1 MKFRPAV
8 QRMKRRLQ
16 LLPALL
22 AASLLQIIF
31 AAPSAHAQVSAVPR
45 PAAAVW
51 PTGGPFVNS
60 DQALRHYLLTADVA
74 PPPSNSPDDFANSG
88 EDLGQYLG
96 PIYKDEVA
104 GIKIAPPVGSRIIN
118 RAGLDLVSF
127 VNDAKQWGGDVQMV
141 VVKQK
146 MSIADYLT
154 STAGEL
160 GKTFRDVQVLDS
172 RELTFQGHDAGRISI
187 TMQAELGAIAG
198 KKNTGGPAEI
208 VSLFRQQL
216 VVQLADNQ
224 FLVLMLYVPL
234 KDQKVAAT
242 TFEAMLSTFEILNR
256 QELVKRREAAVVL
269 GKQWLAQRTADELKN
284 KLQPTPQLFRMK
296 AGGADIGFLRFD
308 LKEASRQ
315 NTTGIQ
321 VAITSRGFRPT
332 GENASGQYIAYW
344 AYSGTPNNRTK
355 TDYSS
360 WESTTKTVLNRPNV
374 PLDRQT
380 FWVNEVG
387 TVQLESSS
395 RFSDEEIEQL
405 RKEREELLK
414 DKTLSADK
422 VPPPIPAPVRSY
434 HMHVI
439 YGGDPSQPPVPAYDV
454 SIALEHPAV
463 LPSVLDYLWPRVVDL
478 TKPSE
483 MTFVAYS
490 ADPKNKK
497 LMYRTLSVI
506 GKDRIML
513 DQHSAECTRCQDEIG
528 DAITTLW
535 VDADGKILMMRTGD
549 QSLLMP
555 TTDEEMAR
563 LWATRIQQPH

>member
-1 MKFRPAV
+1 
-8 QRMKRRLQ
+8 
-16 LLPALL
+16 
-22 AASLLQIIF
+22 
-31 AAPSAHAQVSAVPR
+31 
-45 PAAAVW
+45 
-51 PTGGPFVNS
+51 
-60 DQALRHYLLTADVA
+60 
-74 PPPSNSPDDFANSG
+74 
-88 EDLGQYLG
+88 
-96 PIYKDEVA
+96 
-104 GIKIAPPVGSRIIN
+104 
-118 RAGLDLVSF
+118 
-127 VNDAKQWGGDVQMV
+127 
-141 VVKQK
+141 
-146 MSIADYLT
+146 
-154 STAGEL
+154 
-160 GKTFRDVQVLDS
+160 
-172 RELTFQGHDAGRISI
+172 
-187 TMQAELGAIAG
+187 
-198 KKNTGGPAEI
+198 
-208 VSLFRQQL
+208 
-216 VVQLADNQ
+216 
-224 FLVLMLYVPL
+224 
-234 KDQKVAAT
+234 
-242 TFEAMLSTFEILNR
+242 
-256 QELVKRREAAVVL
+256 
-269 GKQWLAQRTADELKN
+269 
-284 KLQPTPQLFRMK
+284 MK

-308 LKEASRQ
+308 FKEASRQ

-355 TDYSS
+355 TDYST

-414 DKTLSADK
+414 DKTTLRRQSA
-422 VPPPIPAPVRSY
+422 PADPGTPVRSY

-439 YGGDPSQPPVPAYDV
+439 YGGDPSQLPAPAYDV

-483 MTFVAYS
+483 MTFVAYKR

-506 GKDRIML
+506 GKDHIML
-513 DQHSAECTRCQDEIG
+513 NQRSTDCTRCQDEIG

-549 QSLLMP
+549 QSLLLP